1 MQGALAG
8 HPVAVSSRKPAAAC
22 CSWRGWLLAAGL
34 ALAMHLGLLT
44 LLAGEAT
51 APQFRI
57 ARDLSVTLLRPVVQ
71 HAKAPASEPV
81 ERVPTPRPKPEPE
94 KSDPAPAAPVVEPQP
109 VAPPQLADTDLAGD
123 AGEDSPAQQQM
134 AETEPDHNAAFLNNP
149 LPRYPNAAR
158 RRGIE
163 GRVVLNVEV
172 LASGICG
179 QIEILQSSGHELLD
193 DAALEAVRHWH
204 FIPASRAGVPVDR
217 WQQIPV
223 SFKLTGFS

>member
-8 HPVAVSSRKPAAAC
+8 YPVAVSTGC

-34 ALAMHLGLLT
+34 ALGLHLGLLAV
-44 LLAGEAT
+44 LAGEAT
-51 APQFRI
+51 SPQFRI
-57 ARDLSVTLLRPVVQ
+57 ARDLSVTLLRPVAQ

-81 ERVPTPRPKPEPE
+81 ETPPVPQPQPQSSE
-94 KSDPAPAAPVVEPQP
+94 PAPVAAPVVEPQP
-109 VAPPQLADTDLAGD
+109 VEPPRQADNDLAGD

-172 LASGICG
+172 LASGVCG
-179 QIEILQSSGHELLD
+179 HVDILQSSGHGMLD
-193 DAALEAVRHWH
+193 DAALEAVRRWH
-204 FIPASRAGVPVDR
+204 FIPASRAGMPVDR

-223 SFKLTGFS
+223 SFRLTGS